1 MVANVEPAVPPAGQI
16 AWKLVLDILFIHL
29 ALKPTPSD
37 LMWGLGIGMRFEMKK
52 MAELPVRFDP
62 KKGFALL
69 HKDGN
74 MHNGVG
80 IELMDLDVVIIQQSL
95 EKI

>member
-1 MVANVEPAVPPAGQI
+1 
-16 AWKLVLDILFIHL
+16 
-29 ALKPTPSD
+29 
-37 LMWGLGIGMRFEMKK
+37 MKK
-52 MAELPVRFDP
+52 MAESPVRFDP

>member
-1 MVANVEPAVPPAGQI
+1 
-16 AWKLVLDILFIHL
+16 
-29 ALKPTPSD
+29 
-37 LMWGLGIGMRFEMKK
+37 MWGLGIGMRFEMKK
-52 MAELPVRFDP
+52 MAESPVRFDP

-80 IELMDLDVVIIQQSL
+80 IELMDLDAVIIQQSL